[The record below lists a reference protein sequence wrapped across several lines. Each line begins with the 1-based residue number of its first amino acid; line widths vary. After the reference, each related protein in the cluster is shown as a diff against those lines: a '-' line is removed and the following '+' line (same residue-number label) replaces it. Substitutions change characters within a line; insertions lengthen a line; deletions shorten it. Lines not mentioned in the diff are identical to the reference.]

1 MRAAGCFQRL
11 GLEDIQARTFSGD
24 VQAPLSADERT
35 ALLSLFEM
43 LWGEPQP
50 EVAAQDWAEYR
61 RLCVPGS
68 PDFILDIPEYYAF
81 FTYTVFRGTVP
92 EK

>member
-1 MRAAGCFQRL
+1 
-11 GLEDIQARTFSGD
+11 
-24 VQAPLSADERT
+24 
-35 ALLSLFEM
+35 M

-50 EVAAQDWAEYR
+50 EVSPEDWAEYG
-61 RLCVPGS
+61 RLCTQGS
-68 PDFILDIPEYYAF
+68 PDFILNIPQYYAF